1 MITIL
6 LQKILTSLT
15 SLLTGLVTS
24 LTAIDEALDVPV
36 IVKTVAGAVCNF
48 TANIARRCYSVKT
61 TISASGG
68 GGTPSEPVPI
78 VGADSVS
85 VFQSG
90 SNTSQY
96 IETIIEFDDTCYGAE
111 IDVISGKLTYITG
124 FVTDLSQLEWTYQE
138 QYGRFRS
145 GDLVGTVK
153 PFENSVIADNMLCSC
168 FTNGTANQTGA
179 GQYDNI
185 IAISNGGYI
194 CIKASST
201 LGDVDALKTILE
213 NQSLV
218 YPLLNNLVEDISPI
232 NIIPEIGENNI
243 WFDSGNDTT
252 VIYYEKLE
260 D

>member
-36 IVKTVAGAVCNF
+36 IVKTVTGAVCNF

-68 GGTPSEPVPI
+68 GGTPSEPIAI
-78 VGADSVS
+78 VGSDSVS

-96 IETIIEFDDTCYGAE
+96 IESVIEFDDTCYGGE
-111 IDVISGKLTYITG
+111 IDVISGKMKVTHGITTLDG
-124 FVTDLSQLEWTYQE
+124 TEQWTQSGAAFRTYQALPSADTTA
-138 QYGRFRS
+138 GRKPVICNIGTYLSAGTTENACWLAS
-145 GDLVGTVK
+145 GYFYFC
-153 PFENSVIADNMLCSC
+153 PPSSVTSEAEMAQWVSDH
-168 FTNGTANQTGA
+168 
-179 GQYDNI
+179 NI
-185 IAISNGGYI
+185 QA
-194 CIKASST
+194 C
-201 LGDVDALKTILE
+201 
-213 NQSLV
+213 
-218 YPLLNNLVEDISPI
+218 YPIDEPVINDISHI
-232 NIIPEIGENNI
+232 NITPVIGENNI